1 MKNNLRTHMFNAS
14 YIAIALYGVRKILH
28 KINPITFDSAVA
40 YIDSLTKKPG
50 QGIYLVHEDGTAYLI
65 AYEPKNASQRV
76 GLNIRG
82 AIAETMGHIR
92 GARWRRVVSE
102 TDLDRFNI
110 KKSNTV
116 TTPVFLTGLIPP
128 ESADRIP
135 GLALS
140 LKKLYGDK

>member
-14 YIAIALYGVRKILH
+14 YIAIALYGVRKILR

-40 YIDSLTKKPG
+40 YIESLTKKPG
-50 QGIYLVHEDGTAYLI
+50 NGIYLLHEDGTAYLI
-65 AYEPKNASQRV
+65 AHEPKNAAQRV

-82 AIAETMGHIR
+82 LIAETMSHIR

-102 TDLDRFNI
+102 TELEKFNI

-116 TTPVFLTGLIPP
+116 TTPVLLTSLIPP
-128 ESADRIP
+128 ESAYLIP

>member
-14 YIAIALYGVRKILH
+14 YIAIALYGVRKILR

-40 YIDSLTKKPG
+40 YIESLTKKPG
-50 QGIYLVHEDGTAYLI
+50 NGIYLLHEDGTAYLI
-65 AYEPKNASQRV
+65 AHEPKNATPRV

-82 AIAETMGHIR
+82 LIAESMSHIR

-102 TDLDRFNI
+102 TELEKFNI

-116 TTPVFLTGLIPP
+116 TTPVLLTSLIPP
-128 ESADRIP
+128 ESAYLIP